1 MQSALQKCKGR
12 GNCLADSFA
21 WKDQDIKKVSD
32 RLRSLHRSE
41 AVIQEL
47 VTNHLR
53 PSGYYQRYANASD
66 AEMLTK
72 SWELCAEGLNHIINT
87 YARGEA
93 GIYPANDSVS
103 FVIDSE
109 FYQNLL
115 QSAMYFLSE
124 GQDAS
129 NLFFQPSLEFSLTLL
144 QLNNRDEAARSEP
157 MQYLANGSAMSVIPH
172 INWQDYPY
180 SVILVPGHGPD
191 QENIQLSP
199 LAKLRNNL
207 AAQRYRE
214 GKAPLIMVSGGYV
227 HPFQTPYNEALEM
240 KKDLMNRLHIPE
252 QAILIEP
259 HARHTT
265 TNLRNASRIIFNY
278 GIPPKKPAL
287 ITTTFRQSY
296 YITDMN
302 LDERCQKELGYVPYR
317 IVERLNV
324 HDVVWMPQIS
334 ALHRN
339 PLDPLDP

>member
-1 MQSALQKCKGR
+1 MFFLRFVNFFQ
-12 GNCLADSFA
+12 LA
-21 WKDQDIKKVSD
+21 
-32 RLRSLHRSE
+32 E
-41 AVIQEL
+41 
-47 VTNHLR
+47 N
-53 PSGYYQRYANASD
+53 
-66 AEMLTK
+66 
-72 SWELCAEGLNHIINT
+72 INT

-93 GIYPANDSVS
+93 GIYPAIDSVS
-103 FVIDSE
+103 FVVGSE

-157 MQYLANGSAMSVIPH
+157 LQCLANGSAMSVIPH

-287 ITTTFRQSY
+287 VTTTFRQSY

-324 HDVVWMPQIS
+324 HDVVWIPQIS